1 MQAQNT
7 NPKPARR
14 RSRSRL
20 GRLRAGMASRRSGR
34 LDGRTGSRFGGSRR
48 GILQTEECS
57 GRGASV
63 KVKVIN
69 PVRVSSA
76 FDRTYPD
83 GSQFVH
89 VKDADGKFYMG
100 DVKAGQALAD
110 ADWTLTYPLSGEIA
124 Y

>member
-1 MQAQNT
+1 M
-7 NPKPARR
+7 
-14 RSRSRL
+14 
-20 GRLRAGMASRRSGR
+20 
-34 LDGRTGSRFGGSRR
+34 
-48 GILQTEECS
+48 
-57 GRGASV
+57 